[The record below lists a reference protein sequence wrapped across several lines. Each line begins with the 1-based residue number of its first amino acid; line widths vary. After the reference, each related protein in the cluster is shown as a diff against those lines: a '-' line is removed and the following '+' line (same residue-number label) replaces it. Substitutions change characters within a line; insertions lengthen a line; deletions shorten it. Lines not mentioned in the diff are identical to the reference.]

1 MRVVWTITCAA
12 FLALVLGLVLLCF
25 IGPGAVALREVF
37 TTGLWSEAA
46 LNPRR
51 LRLLGRGLLIA
62 IGAAVVAQV
71 LGAGLAAGLTD
82 RRRGWG
88 LSFSTWISLLVLLT
102 PPYIYAYAWSLVLL
116 PGGSFI
122 GAEGAVRWPAWLV
135 HEGRAAW
142 CLGTWTAPVAAVVLA
157 GGWRTSGRPA
167 YTLALPDATPIRAF
181 IHGALPA
188 LGPWIFIALFV
199 TGLLTVTEHS
209 VCDLCQAPTW
219 NTEIFALLQTW
230 DSPGPLLAWPLMLLV
245 GLFLLALYPFRQSL
259 RGLLAD
265 IAGLQTMDEVQPADG
280 RHRSVKRLAAVS
292 VTAIV
297 LLLPWLILLGAL
309 QDVDA
314 LRRTWYSFPLEWPHG
329 LSYASTSALIS
340 ISLAIGIDYMLV
352 GKQRLWRALAY
363 FVLTLAA
370 LAAAAPPALVGDSF
384 AAAYVHWPA
393 IGNHWLIVSL
403 VTAARFAII
412 PILALQIGGRLAE
425 AELRR
430 MAAADGAG
438 PSAAYLRVR
447 LPLCR
452 PILCSAGLIV
462 GLLSLTEVPA
472 SHMVCPAGIESVALR
487 LFNHIHYGRNDEIIA
502 MSLYLMA
509 FVAIVVLG
517 VRIFSRTRPRW
528 GI

>member
-1 MRVVWTITCAA
+1 MRVVWTIACAV
-12 FLALVLGLVLLCF
+12 FLALVAGLTLLCF
-25 IGPGAVALREVF
+25 VWPGAVTLREVF
-37 TTGLWSEAA
+37 TAGLWSEAA

-62 IGAAVVAQV
+62 AGAAVVAQV

-88 LSFSTWISLLVLLT
+88 HSFSIWISLLVLLT
-102 PPYIYAYAWSLVLL
+102 PPYIYTYAWSLVLL

-122 GAEGAVRWPAWLV
+122 GAEGALRWPAWLV

-167 YTLALPDATPIRAF
+167 YALALPDATPIRAF
-181 IHGALPA
+181 LHGALPA
-188 LGPWIFIALFV
+188 LSPWIIIALIV
-199 TGLLTVTEHS
+199 TGLLAVTEHS

-219 NTEIFALLQTW
+219 NTEIFALLQIW
-230 DSPGPLLAWPLMLLV
+230 DSPGPLLAWPLLLMV
-245 GLFLLALYPFRQSL
+245 GLFLLALYPFRRSL

-265 IAGLQTMDEVQPADG
+265 IAGLQTMDEVQPAGG
-280 RHRSVKRLAAVS
+280 RHCSVKRLVAVS
-292 VTAIV
+292 LTAII
-297 LLLPWLILLGAL
+297 LLLPWLILIGAL

-314 LRRTWYSFPLEWPHG
+314 LRRTWYSFPLEWPHA
-329 LSYASTSALIS
+329 LSYAATSALVS
-340 ISLAIGIDYMLV
+340 ICLAIGIDYALV
-352 GKQRLWRALAY
+352 GKRRLWRLLAY
-363 FVLTLAA
+363 CVLTLAA
-370 LAAAAPPALVGDSF
+370 LTAVTPPALVGDSF
-384 AAAYVHWPA
+384 AAAYVRWPA

-412 PILALQIGGRLAE
+412 PILALQIGGRLAV
-425 AELRR
+425 AELSR
-430 MAAADGAG
+430 MATADGAG
-438 PSAAYLRVR
+438 PTAVYLRVR

-452 PILCSAGLIV
+452 PLLCSAGLIV

-472 SHMVCPAGIESVALR
+472 SHMVCPAGIESVSLR

-502 MSLYLMA
+502 MSLYLMV
-509 FVAIVVLG
+509 FVAIVVGGLQ
-517 VRIFSRTRPRW
+517 IFTRTQPHR
-528 GI
+528 GA